1 MKIALLAL
9 LFSLVSAQKDY
20 DIKNLVIFEDKFLI
34 KFSDETV
41 NGDVYTNHTGIMVK
55 NGNIVRGVKDGKWT
69 EWYDKGTKKL

>member
-34 KFSDETV
+34 KFSDEIV
-41 NGDVYTNHTGIMVK
+41 NGDVYTNQTGVLVK
-55 NGNIVRGVKDGKWT
+55 NET
-69 EWYDKGTKKL
+69 